1 MGRFVRDTRGQSL
14 VETALVLPLLLILV
28 LGIADLGRLGYY
40 SIAVSQATRNAAA
53 YAAVNPSVPI
63 PELQTRLQSR
73 VCDEL
78 RLGTGCVQ
86 LPTISRL
93 LDTKVSVTYQ
103 FTLITGVIAQRFGAG
118 SIPLTAQATFPGYT
132 Q

>member
-1 MGRFVRDTRGQSL
+1 MRRFVRETRGQSA
-14 VETALVLPLLLILV
+14 VEAALALPILLLLV

-53 YAAVNPSVPI
+53 YAAVNPGVGTSY
-63 PELQTRLQSR
+63 LRAL
-73 VCDEL
+73 VCEEMGLD
-78 RLGTGCVQ
+78 TDCVQ
-86 LPTISRL
+86 APSVSRTSL
-93 LDTKVSVTYQ
+93 NATVTVTYQ
-103 FTLITGVIAQRFGAG
+103 FTFITGVIVQRFGAG